1 MTSKCGKNKKV
12 AHKVQS
18 SFEHIMTSSVICY
31 NDCTHLRQQGIYLL
45 YKMKI
50 GIGQQELGDGHAQ
63 QHHLLQYNTVIF
75 IIIAY
80 LPECVIVLHLPCQ

>member
-45 YKMKI
+45 YKMKRKKFVY
-50 GIGQQELGDGHAQ
+50 GD
-63 QHHLLQYNTVIF
+63 VINVSVF
-75 IIIAY
+75 RKIINNN
-80 LPECVIVLHLPCQ
+80 Q